1 MRWIDL
7 FFSSREELYK
17 RIRPALST
25 KREEL
30 RRVGFPYIREI
41 DIWNYLVENK
51 WREKTSL
58 MLSDVVSDILHMDCN
73 ILDQY
78 VKEKLEKE
86 TRVDRFQELELI

>member
-1 MRWIDL
+1 MDL

>member
-1 MRWIDL
+1 MDL

-41 DIWNYLVENK
+41 DIWNCLVENK